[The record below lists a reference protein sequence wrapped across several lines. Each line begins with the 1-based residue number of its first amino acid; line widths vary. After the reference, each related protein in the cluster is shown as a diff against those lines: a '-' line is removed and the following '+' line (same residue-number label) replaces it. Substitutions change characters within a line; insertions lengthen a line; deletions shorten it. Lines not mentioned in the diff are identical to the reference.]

1 MLIFSKNKLNGYNT
15 RFNFFYYLTI
25 IDISF
30 VYVKKKKVVANCMPI
45 KLTIVSVYCLVFRSF
60 ILRQKWLYCLILVS
74 QNINETSDK
83 RKKEP
88 LHDIRL

>member
-30 VYVKKKKVVANCMPI
+30 VYVKKKKSCCKLYAYKTYNC
-45 KLTIVSVYCLVFRSF
+45 VSLLFS
-60 ILRQKWLYCLILVS
+60 IQKFYFEAKMALLFNFGFPKY
-74 QNINETSDK
+74 Q
-83 RKKEP
+83 
-88 LHDIRL
+88 